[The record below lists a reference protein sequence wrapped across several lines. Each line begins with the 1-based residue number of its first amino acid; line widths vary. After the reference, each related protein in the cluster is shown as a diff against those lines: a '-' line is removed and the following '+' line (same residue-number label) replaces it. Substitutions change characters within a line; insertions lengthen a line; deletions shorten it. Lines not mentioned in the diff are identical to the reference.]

1 MQRMK
6 AVILIALVWCFVSAI
21 NDATAQTSPAFTL
34 ELSSSSPKVQNSGDV
49 VVTIKM
55 TNVSD
60 HVIEYAVGG
69 PWPLFS
75 LQVQCEHGNIV
86 KETAHGMKIHGTDP
100 HRSRF
105 FGSIIAAPLKIGETL
120 TDKRELGKE
129 YDLSV
134 PGVYRVSA
142 SRIDPETHNVVKS
155 NEIQITV
162 LPK

>member
-1 MQRMK
+1 M
-6 AVILIALVWCFVSAI
+6 ALIWCCASAI
-21 NDATAQTSPAFTL
+21 NDAIGQTTPTFTL
-34 ELSSSSPKVQNSGDV
+34 QLSSASPKVQNGDDA

-69 PWPLFS
+69 PGPLFQ
-75 LQVQCEHGNIV
+75 LHVQHEHGNMV

-100 HRSRF
+100 HRPRF
-105 FGSIIAAPLKIGETL
+105 FGSIIAVPLKIGETL
-120 TDKRELGKE
+120 INKSELGKE
-129 YDLSV
+129 YDLTA
-134 PGVYRVSA
+134 PGVYKVSA